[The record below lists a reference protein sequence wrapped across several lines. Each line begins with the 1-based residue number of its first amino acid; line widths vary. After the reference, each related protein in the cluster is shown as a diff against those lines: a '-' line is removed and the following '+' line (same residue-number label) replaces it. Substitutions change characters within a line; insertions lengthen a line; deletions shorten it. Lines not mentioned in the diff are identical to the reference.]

1 MDPDSVS
8 SVNID
13 ENEPFLKN
21 GSQLILRVG
30 TRGRTLHV
38 FVNGNF
44 AGKLYG
50 SYYFYIICRAFALF
64 SKGIKTDYKHNV
76 LQELRLEIIKTLG
89 LHLKTRLH

>member
-1 MDPDSVS
+1 MDPDSVC

-30 TRGRTLHV
+30 TRGHTLLV
-38 FVNGNF
+38 FINGNF
-44 AGKLYG
+44 VGELYVTI
-50 SYYFYIICRAFALF
+50 SIKFVEHLPCALREL
-64 SKGIKTDYKHNV
+64 KTDYKHNV

-89 LHLKTRLH
+89 LRTLKIDI